1 MSQAQ
6 RTRGVRRVFVFS
18 RGARSGIYRKTKG
31 STTWWMQCVQCGA
44 RVVETGLSVTWKN
57 EMALGPKYFL
67 LLYNVAG
74 FGPSQGRRYR
84 VVQPTSHRQ
93 WLTEIES
100 CTWGDFSETRINS
113 NTVLEVCARRP
124 LLSSKFDTT
133 TADSCRQAC
142 HPLIT
147 PRFKK
152 KKTLLA
158 RPLSESYIH
167 IIIKGSI

>member
-1 MSQAQ
+1 MSDGSLCFPVEPDRAFIGKQ
-6 RTRGVRRVFVFS
+6 RDQQHGGCSVFNV
-18 RGARSGIYRKTKG
+18 ALA
-31 STTWWMQCVQCGA
+31 WW
-44 RVVETGLSVTWKN
+44 RPELSVTWKN

-93 WLTEIES
+93 WLTGIES

-152 KKTLLA
+152 KN
-158 RPLSESYIH
+158 PLGPSPL
-167 IIIKGSI
+167 